1 MKSLP
6 IHWSEGLFL
15 QPQHFQAAERSWSE
29 TLQTSELWDHHYGY
43 GVRRLE
49 LSADAIA
56 NYQFQVNVCHARMK
70 DGTLVAI
77 DPGQELDRLDLK
89 EAFARDPT
97 VKVYLAVPKLK
108 IGAQN
113 VRSDGQTA
121 KSRYVEIVQ
130 SVQDESTG
138 GNDQELRFRML
149 DVRLLLSTQDMAGYE
164 VLPLAQIQRATE
176 KEAAPAIDDSYFPP
190 MLAIDAWPPLGRDV
204 VRDIYDIVGKKIE
217 VLSEQVVNRGITL
230 VSQVPGDLERLFM
243 LNELNAA
250 YSVLNV
256 HAFAG
261 GIHPITAYAELC
273 RLVGRLS
280 LFGKERRPPD
290 IPRYD
295 HDDLATIF
303 HKIKDW
309 IVFLLNQIQDYEYEQ
324 RYFVGETRGMGVT
337 LESKWLGADW
347 QWFVGVDHGNL
358 SEQDCLALL
367 RPGALNV
374 KLGSSRQVDSLF
386 QFRAEGLQLRPLSQA
401 PRALPPRRDWLYFE
415 VGRDNA
421 AWRDVLET
429 QTLAMRLAENLIVNR
444 DKLQGERNIV
454 VSVGG
459 KHVNLQFALF
469 AVPLPRTQK

>member
-1 MKSLP
+1 MDARLS
-6 IHWSEGLFL
+6 
-15 QPQHFQAAERSWSE
+15 
-29 TLQTSELWDHHYGY
+29 QTSELWDHHYGY

-89 EAFARDPT
+89 EAFARDPV

-230 VSQVPGDLERLFM
+230 VSQEPGDLERLFM

-256 HAFAG
+256 HGFRRGNPSGRRLRRIVPPG
-261 GIHPITAYAELC
+261 GTALAVRQGAAAARHPTL
-273 RLVGRLS
+273 RP
-280 LFGKERRPPD
+280 RRPGHDLPQD
-290 IPRYD
+290 QGLDRVPVEPNPGLRIRAAVLRGRNQGHGRDAGVEVAGQRLAMVRRRAPRQPQRAGLPG
-295 HDDLATIF
+295 LAAARCF
-303 HKIKDW
+303 EREARQ
-309 IVFLLNQIQDYEYEQ
+309 FAAG
-324 RYFVGETRGMGVT
+324 RF
-337 LESKWLGADW
+337 A
-347 QWFVGVDHGNL
+347 L
-358 SEQDCLALL
+358 SILA
-367 RPGALNV
+367 P
-374 KLGSSRQVDSLF
+374 K
-386 QFRAEGLQLRPLSQA
+386 GLQLRPLSQA

-415 VGRDNA
+415 VSRDNA

-429 QTLAMRLAENLIVNR
+429 QTLAMRLTENLIVNR